1 MLCPLGSLR
10 DSVAAAWSLSLT
22 TFCTLNLSRQRHIFT
37 PIYELCMNCFARTV
51 DLSNGWRCGVC
62 EELLVADCLDGS
74 FRCEE
79 RFAAA
84 RQEVERRRAAATAA
98 VVPSTT
104 APPKKFRVKKQ
115 G

>member
-1 MLCPLGSLR
+1 MR
-10 DSVAAAWSLSLT
+10 
-22 TFCTLNLSRQRHIFT
+22 
-37 PIYELCMNCFARTV
+37 
-51 DLSNGWRCGVC
+51 